1 VTAFAGP
8 SWSAYHLKEDH
19 VRDQDLTLDLKR
31 LKLPGM
37 ADNLDRRAREAQE
50 SKLSYIQFAS
60 LLVQDEVA
68 SRESNSFQKRLNA
81 AGFTMRMTFE
91 SFDFEFNSAVLPAPA
106 LRDLA
111 SCHFIEQR
119 RNLVIAG
126 PPGIGK
132 SHIAQAIGH
141 EAARRGLDVAFFK
154 THKVLERLAPD
165 RLSSRRGQ
173 ILMKRCLAAG
183 LLILDDFAF
192 RAYTQRETELLYTL
206 SDERLNSGSII
217 VTSNRP
223 PEDWFSVF
231 PDPVVG
237 GAVMDRLV
245 SGAVKFIITSGR
257 SYRKEGLQWPQ
268 SSSA

>member
-1 VTAFAGP
+1 M
-8 SWSAYHLKEDH
+8 
-19 VRDQDLTLDLKR
+19 RDQDLALDLKR

-50 SKLSYIQFAS
+50 AKLGYLEFAA

-68 SRESNSFQKRLNA
+68 SRESNSFQKRLKA

-91 SFDFEFNSAVLPAPA
+91 SFDFEFNSAVLPAPG

-111 SCHFIEQR
+111 SCRFIDQR
-119 RNLVIAG
+119 RNLVLAG

-132 SHIAQAIGH
+132 SHIAQALGH

-173 ILMKRCLAAG
+173 ILMKRCLAAN

-206 SDERLNSGSII
+206 SDERLNSASII

-245 SGAVKFIITSGR
+245 SGAVKLILTSGR
-257 SYRKEGLQWPQ
+257 SYRKEGMQWEQP
-268 SSSA
+268 AVPA

>member
-1 VTAFAGP
+1 MLNHELV
-8 SWSAYHLKEDH
+8 S
-19 VRDQDLTLDLKR
+19 DLKR

-37 ADNLDRRAREAQE
+37 ADNLDRRAREAE
-50 SKLSYIQFAS
+50 EVKLGYLEFAS

-81 AGFTMRMTFE
+81 AGVGSRMTFE
-91 SFDFEFNSAVLPAPA
+91 SFDYDFNSSVLPAPTI
-106 LRDLA
+106 RDLA
-111 SCHFIEQR
+111 SCRFMDQR
-119 RNLVIAG
+119 RNLVLAG

-132 SHIAQAIGH
+132 SHIAQALGH
-141 EAARRGLDVAFFK
+141 EAARRGLDVAYFK
-154 THKVLERLAPD
+154 THKLLERLAPD
-165 RLSSRRGQ
+165 RLSSRRSQ
-173 ILMKRCLAAG
+173 ILIKRCLGSG

-192 RAYTQRETELLYTL
+192 RAYSQRETELLYTL
-206 SDERLNSGSII
+206 SDERLGEGSII

-245 SGAVKFIITSGR
+245 SSAVKIIVTSGR
-257 SYRKEGLQWPQ
+257 SYRKDGTPWQPQ
-268 SSSA
+268 AASA